1 MCASKRGLIVNIGSG
16 SAFSPRVSQINY
28 SSAKSALIGLTRS
41 LARELAPYGVRVN
54 TVAPGFTSTEMS
66 QSLPQNVIAD
76 SLAKIPLS
84 RWGKPEEIADF
95 ISYLAS
101 PDGGFLTGQTLVVD
115 GGRYALEQEY
125 GVQ

>member
-1 MCASKRGLIVNIGSG
+1 
-16 SAFSPRVSQINY
+16 
-28 SSAKSALIGLTRS
+28 
-41 LARELAPYGVRVN
+41 
-54 TVAPGFTSTEMS
+54 MS